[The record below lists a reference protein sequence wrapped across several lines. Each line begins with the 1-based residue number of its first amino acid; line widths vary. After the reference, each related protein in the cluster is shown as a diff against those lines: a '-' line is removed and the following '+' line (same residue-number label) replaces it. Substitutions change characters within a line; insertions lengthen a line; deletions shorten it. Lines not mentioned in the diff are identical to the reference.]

1 MVSRFHLLFQFQL
14 SGGSV
19 PYFLM
24 RHSRVIR
31 RVCPHYPPNEPNYDQ
46 LAAIH
51 VLVSYKHRGKH
62 DTARAEQSVRDAAA
76 AIALS
81 C

>member
-1 MVSRFHLLFQFQL
+1 M
-14 SGGSV
+14 

-62 DTARAEQSVRDAAA
+62 DTARAEQSVEGCSSSNHTF
-76 AIALS
+76 LLEQLLTVWWLKGL
-81 C
+81 